1 MISPLASAA
10 APAEIS
16 AAPALLLDLLLR
28 ALPPR
33 GVDFASFDADDEDED
48 DECFCFGLV
57 GVTAGASVLM
67 GCEAAANNDAS
78 NCAAVTRLVKAKS
91 EADVD
96 ADEKK
101 EDDEEDDDEDEDEE
115 AGMACC

>member
-1 MISPLASAA
+1 M
-10 APAEIS
+10 
-16 AAPALLLDLLLR
+16 R

-33 GVDFASFDADDEDED
+33 GVDFASFDDDDEDDD

-57 GVTAGASVLM
+57 GVTAGASELI
-67 GCEAAANNDAS
+67 GCEAAANSDAS

-91 EADVD
+91 EADAD
-96 ADEKK
+96 AKK
-101 EDDEEDDDEDEDEE
+101 EDEDDDEEDEDEE